1 MAVARIMA
9 SGTGDHGR
17 HHQSAGA
24 ARGEGTE
31 VVYHVAVGID
41 HEAPAMLQSGE
52 HLPDV
57 GLLTAAGERVRLS
70 DYYGHHLVVQC
81 LRYYG

>member
-1 MAVARIMA
+1 
-9 SGTGDHGR
+9 
-17 HHQSAGA
+17 
-24 ARGEGTE
+24 
-31 VVYHVAVGID
+31 
-41 HEAPAMLQSGE
+41 MLQPGE

-70 DYYGHHLVVQC
+70 DHGGRHLVVQC